1 MVSEGTYMS
10 KHSDKPVNPSADPS
24 RAHGSA
30 LNEFVRRY
38 NNATK
43 EEIAQAMEKLPTDA
57 LEWAVKFEALAHEE
71 KS

>member
-1 MVSEGTYMS
+1 MT
-10 KHSDKPVNPSADPS
+10 DKPLNPSVDNSEA
-24 RAHGSA
+24 RESA
-30 LNEFVRRY
+30 LQEFVRRF
-38 NNATK
+38 NNASK